1 MKRRALI
8 RKGTALC
15 ACGVGFAV
23 SVGPEPYVKDVSRR
37 PSDDAWTVRCVCG
50 ERVTIT
56 VGEVRRDA
64 A

>member
-1 MKRRALI
+1 MTRAPLI
-8 RKGTALC
+8 RKAVARC
-15 ACGVGFAV
+15 ECGVGFSV
-23 SVGPEPYVKDVSRR
+23 MVGPEPYVKDVSRR

-50 ERVTIT
+50 RDMTIT